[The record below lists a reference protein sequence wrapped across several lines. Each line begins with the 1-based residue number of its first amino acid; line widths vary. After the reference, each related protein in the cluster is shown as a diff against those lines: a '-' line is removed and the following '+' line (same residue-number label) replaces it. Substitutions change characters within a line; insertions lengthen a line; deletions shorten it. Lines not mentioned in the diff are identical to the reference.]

1 MPDVNA
7 DYDRVDSFHVYP
19 DDLVTHG
26 NNIKDHNQTVAD
38 SLTNIVN
45 VLSDLHLGW
54 AGKTS
59 QEAKDFGDKWD
70 AVAEELFGTKDHP
83 EKGVLNAI
91 AGGVLT
97 VADLFSKTEHT
108 LADFFDK
115 FSQALTGG
123 GSEHTLADLFDK
135 LSQALTGGGG
145 SDTPPQSIT
154 DVTTTAVTEQW

>member
-1 MPDVNA
+1 MPDVHA

-26 NNIKDHNQTVAD
+26 NRIKDHNQTVAD

-45 VLSDLHLGW
+45 TLSALHLGW

-59 QEAKDFGDKWD
+59 EEAKDFGDKWD
-70 AVAEELFGTKDHP
+70 RVAEELFGTKDHP

-108 LADFFDK
+108 LADFFNK
-115 FSQALTGG
+115 FSQALTSGG
-123 GSEHTLADLFDK
+123 D
-135 LSQALTGGGG
+135 GG